1 MRVQED
7 LLAKEAPPPPTGRRS
22 SLGRARFGLGLV
34 EWLEA
39 ASREGRTQSRRPHA
53 RQTASGGHALVVLGS
68 LGLPVVESFRGA
80 QLDAEGAEGAE
91 PHPPS
96 KTPTGPPAPFPR
108 SKYRAAH
115 RPCRPCRPNL
125 ELITSCTP
133 HKDQLPVTGY
143 PSSNN
148 Q

>member
-53 RQTASGGHALVVLGS
+53 RQTGAAATHLCFTPRNPSDGC
-68 LGLPVVESFRGA
+68 FR
-80 QLDAEGAEGAE
+80 
-91 PHPPS
+91 
-96 KTPTGPPAPFPR
+96 KTSHDSAKR
-108 SKYRAAH
+108 EQILR
-115 RPCRPCRPNL
+115 
-125 ELITSCTP
+125 
-133 HKDQLPVTGY
+133 
-143 PSSNN
+143 
-148 Q
+148 